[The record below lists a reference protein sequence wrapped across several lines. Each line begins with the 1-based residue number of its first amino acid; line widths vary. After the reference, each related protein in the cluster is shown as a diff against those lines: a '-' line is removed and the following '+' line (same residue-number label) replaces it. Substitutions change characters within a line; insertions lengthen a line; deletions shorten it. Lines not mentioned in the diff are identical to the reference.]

1 MNQPESVTDTPFEK
15 LRSEPVSALNLTVEE
30 YRHRVTG
37 ARHFHLAAEDDN
49 NVFLVAFLTVPQDS
63 TGVAHILEHT
73 ALCGSERFPVRDPF
87 FLMLRRSLNT
97 FMNAMTSSDWTA
109 YPFAS
114 RNRKDFQNLLE
125 VYLDAAF
132 FPKLDELDFL
142 QEGHRVEFEKNDSGD
157 DELVYKG
164 VVFNEMKGAM
174 SSPVSTL
181 WQNLAK
187 HLFPTTTYHYNSG
200 GDPEVIPD
208 LTWEQLKAFH
218 SRHYHPSNAVFFT
231 YGDIPAEQHQA
242 EFEQRVLAQ
251 FEHLDVDFSVPD
263 EQRYAAPVAVTETY
277 ALDPQED
284 GARKAHL
291 VVGWLL
297 GPMVDIQAA
306 LRAHLLSQ
314 VLLDNSAS
322 PLRQALETSDLGAA
336 PSPLCGLDDS
346 SKEMI
351 FVCGMEGSEAEDAAA
366 IEALILEALTR
377 VADEGVPQEQVEAM
391 LHQLELSRK
400 EVGGDRYPYGLQL
413 VFNALP
419 AAIHN
424 GDAVAALALDGAIA
438 DLRNDIADDQ
448 FIPRLVRELL
458 LDNPHRVR
466 LSMVP
471 DQGLGEARE
480 QREAE
485 RLEQMQKTFSS
496 VEAEQVKR
504 LTDALAK
511 RQAEED
517 DAELLPKVGL
527 EDVAADL
534 VIPQG
539 YSEPVAGMPATWF
552 DRPTNGLVYQQ
563 VIIDLPALN
572 NEELDLLPLLAACLT
587 EVGSG
592 GRDYLQTQMVQAA
605 VTGGVS
611 ASARVNSLVTSTQ
624 VAKGIFV
631 LSGKSLVRNQGAL
644 AQLLEET
651 LETARFDEQERVRE
665 LISQIRVAEENSIT
679 GSGHSLAMSA
689 ASAGMGPSAAISHRW
704 NGLEGIRQIKA
715 LDRNLN
721 DKAALSRFC
730 EQFQSLLARLA
741 KSPRQLLII
750 SEEEYQ
756 AEIAVKLVDCWQGK
770 AVADNQPG
778 LDLAPVEQRIQQ
790 AWTTNTQ
797 VNFCA
802 RAYST
807 VPSNHADSPALSVL
821 GGFLRN
827 NFLHTAIR
835 EKGGAY
841 GGGASYDSDSGAF
854 KFFSYRDPRLVETL
868 ADFDQSIEWLLAG
881 SHSDR
886 LLEEAVLG
894 VMSRI
899 DQPGSPAGEAKQ
911 AFFAQLYGQTADF
924 RRNYRNQVLAV
935 TQADLQRV
943 AAAWLTPERAH
954 TAVLTNSHQL
964 ENAGLDLDVCNL

>member
-1 MNQPESVTDTPFEK
+1 MTGPFEK

-37 ARHFHLAAEDDN
+37 ARHFHLAAKDDN

-73 ALCGSERFPVRDPF
+73 ALCGSDRFPVRDPF

-142 QEGHRVEFEKNDSGD
+142 QEGHRVEFEEKEGGET
-157 DELVYKG
+157 ELVYKG

-187 HLFPTTTYHYNSG
+187 HLFPTTTYHHNSG
-200 GDPEVIPD
+200 GDPEAIPD

-231 YGDIPAEQHQA
+231 YGDIPAETHQQ
-242 EFEQRVLAQ
+242 EFEQRVLGQ
-251 FEHLDVDFSVPD
+251 FDRLDVDFSVPD
-263 EQRYAAPVAVTETY
+263 EQRYATPLVVTETY
-277 ALDPQED
+277 ALDPQEEQE
-284 GARKAHL
+284 RKAHL
-291 VVGWLL
+291 VMGWLL
-297 GPMVDIQAA
+297 GPMVDIEAS
-306 LRAHLLSQ
+306 LRAHLLTQ

-346 SKEMI
+346 SKEMV
-351 FVCGMEGSEAEDAAA
+351 FACGLEGCDPEDAEA
-366 IEALILEALTR
+366 IETLIIDTLR
-377 VADEGVPQEQVEAM
+377 QVADEGVPQEQIEAM
-391 LHQLELSRK
+391 LHQLELGRK

-438 DLRNDIADDQ
+438 ALREEIADEE

-458 LDNPHRVR
+458 LDNAHRVR

-471 DQGLGEARE
+471 DSGLGEARE
-480 QREAE
+480 RQETA
-485 RLEQMQKTFSS
+485 RLAQMQAALSETETGRIK
-496 VEAEQVKR
+496 ELAE
-504 LTDALAK
+504 ALAK
-511 RQAEED
+511 RQAEDD

-527 EDVAADL
+527 EDVAPDL
-534 VIPQG
+534 VIPEG
-539 YSEPVAGMPATWF
+539 FKEPVCGMQATWY
-552 DRPTNGLVYQQ
+552 DQPTNGLVYQQ
-563 VIIDLPALN
+563 IVIDLPSLSV
-572 NEELDLLPLLAACLT
+572 EELDLLPLLAACLT

-611 ASARVNSLVTSTQ
+611 ASARIGSLVSSTQ
-624 VAKGIFV
+624 TARGIFV
-631 LSGKSLVRNQGAL
+631 VSGKSLVRNQGAL
-644 AQLLEET
+644 ASLLEET
-651 LETARFDEQERVRE
+651 LDRARFDEFERLRE

-679 GSGHSLAMSA
+679 GSGHSLAMLA

-704 NGLEGIRQIKA
+704 SGLEGIRQIRVLDHA
-715 LDRNLN
+715 LED
-721 DKAALSRFC
+721 DQALRQFC
-730 EQFQSLLARLA
+730 EQLHALLARLA
-741 KSPRQLLII
+741 QAPRQLLLI
-750 SEEEYQ
+750 SEEECQ
-756 AEIAVKLVDCWQGK
+756 AEIAVKLVESWQGK
-770 AVADNQPG
+770 EATVKQPG
-778 LDLAPVEQRIQQ
+778 LEMAPVDQRINQ

-802 RAYST
+802 RAYAT
-807 VPSNHADSPALSVL
+807 VASSHADSPALAVL

-827 NFLHTAIR
+827 NYLHTAIR

-854 KFFSYRDPRLVETL
+854 RFFSYRDPRLAETL
-868 ADFDQSIEWLLAG
+868 ADFDRSVEWLLKG
-881 SHSDR
+881 DHSPR

-894 VMSRI
+894 VISRI

-911 AFFAQLYGQTADF
+911 AFFAELYGQTAEY
-924 RRNYRNQVLAV
+924 RRHYRNQVLAV
-935 TQADLQRV
+935 TLTDLQRV
-943 AAAWLTPERAH
+943 ARTWLVPERAN
-954 TAVLTNSHQL
+954 TAVVTSSHNL
-964 ENAGLDLDVCNL
+964 EKASPDLEKFGLNLEICTL

>member
-1 MNQPESVTDTPFEK
+1 MTGPFEK

-37 ARHFHLAAEDDN
+37 ARHFHLSADDDN

-142 QEGHRVEFEKNDSGD
+142 QEGHRVEFEKNEAGD
-157 DELVYKG
+157 NELVYKG

-174 SSPVSTL
+174 SSPISTL

-187 HLFPTTTYHYNSG
+187 HLFPTTTYHFNSG
-200 GDPEVIPD
+200 GDPEVIPE

-218 SRHYHPSNAVFFT
+218 GRHYHPSNAVFFT
-231 YGDIPAEQHQA
+231 YGDIPAETHQQ
-242 EFEQRVLAQ
+242 EFEQRVLGR
-251 FEHLDVDFSVPD
+251 FDRLDIDFSVPD
-263 EQRYAAPVAVTETY
+263 EQRYSAPLVVSETY
-277 ALDPQED
+277 ALDPQEEQE
-284 GARKAHL
+284 RKAHL
-291 VVGWLL
+291 VIGWLL
-297 GPMVDIQAA
+297 GPMIDIQAS
-306 LRAHLLSQ
+306 LRAHLLTQ

-346 SKEMI
+346 SKEMV
-351 FVCGMEGSEAEDAAA
+351 FACGLEGCEADDAEA
-366 IEALILEALTR
+366 IEVLILDTLTK
-377 VADEGVPQEQVEAM
+377 VADEGVPQEQIEAM

-419 AAIHN
+419 AAIHD

-438 DLRNDIADDQ
+438 GLREEIADEQ

-458 LDNPHRVR
+458 LDNTHRVR

-471 DQGLGEARE
+471 DSGLGEARE
-480 QREAE
+480 QQEAE
-485 RLEQMQKTFSS
+485 RLAQMQAGFDDIETAQ
-496 VEAEQVKR
+496 VEKLAA
-504 LTDALAK
+504 ALAE

-527 EDVAADL
+527 EDVAPDL
-534 VIPQG
+534 AIPQG
-539 YSEPVAGMPATWF
+539 FCEPVCGMPASWY
-552 DRPTNGLVYQQ
+552 DRPTNGLIYQQ
-563 VIIDLPALN
+563 VVIDLPSLSV
-572 NEELDLLPLLAACLT
+572 EELDLLPLLAACLT

-605 VTGGVS
+605 VTGGIS
-611 ASARVNSLVTSTQ
+611 ASARVGSLVSSTQ
-624 VAKGIFV
+624 TARGVFV
-631 LSGKSLVRNQGAL
+631 VSGKSLVRNQGAL

-651 LETARFDEQERVRE
+651 LETARFDEQERIRE
-665 LISQIRVAEENSIT
+665 LIAQIRVAEENSIT
-679 GSGHSLAMSA
+679 GAGHSLAMLA
-689 ASAGMGPSAAISHRW
+689 ASAGMGPSAAIAHRW
-704 NGLEGIRQIKA
+704 SGLEGIRQIKV
-715 LDRNLN
+715 LDHDLN
-721 DKAALSRFC
+721 DRSALQKLC
-730 EQFQSLLARLA
+730 EQLQALLARLA
-741 KSPRQLLII
+741 QSPRQLLLI
-750 SEEEYQ
+750 SEEEHQ
-756 AEIAVKLVDCWQGK
+756 AEIAVKLVESWQGK
-770 AVADNQPG
+770 TVAIDQPA
-778 LDLAPVEQRIQQ
+778 LDLAPIDLQIQQ

-802 RAYST
+802 RAYAT
-807 VPSNHADSPALSVL
+807 VASSHPDSPALAVL
-821 GGFLRN
+821 GGYLRN

-854 KFFSYRDPRLVETL
+854 RFFSYRDPRLAETL
-868 ADFDQSIEWLLAG
+868 ADFDKSVEWLLAED
-881 SHSDR
+881 HLPR

-894 VMSRI
+894 VISRI

-911 AFFAQLYGQTADF
+911 AFFAELFGQTADY
-924 RRNYRNQVLAV
+924 RRDYRSQVLGV
-935 TQADLQRV
+935 TQSDLQRV
-943 AAAWLTPERAH
+943 ASTWLVPDKAS
-954 TAVLTNSHQL
+954 TAVLTNSHNL
-964 ENAGLDLDVCNL
+964 EKSGLDLEVCTL